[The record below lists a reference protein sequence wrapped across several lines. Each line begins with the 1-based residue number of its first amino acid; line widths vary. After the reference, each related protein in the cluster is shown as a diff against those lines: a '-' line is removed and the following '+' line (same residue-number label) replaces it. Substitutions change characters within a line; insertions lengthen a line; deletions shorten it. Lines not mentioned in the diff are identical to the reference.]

1 MKIDMLGERV
11 EAQLNSTM
19 DTEGVLNDILER
31 LLDLGENT
39 ESSSALKALDDLR
52 RLRAQNMEVIEVS
65 QCACLWVGVGE
76 WLRME
81 RGVSLCV
88 CVCVRVC
95 AHACVCACV
104 RVHTYMCVCLHLC
117 VYVCLH
123 LCVCVCGWLRMEV
136 CVQVHV

>member
-19 DTEGVLNDILER
+19 DTESMLNDILER

-65 QCACLWVGVGE
+65 
-76 WLRME
+76 
-81 RGVSLCV
+81 
-88 CVCVRVC
+88 
-95 AHACVCACV
+95 
-104 RVHTYMCVCLHLC
+104 
-117 VYVCLH
+117 
-123 LCVCVCGWLRMEV
+123 
-136 CVQVHV
+136 VHVSGCVLVNG